1 MGDFWAIWGA
11 IFWDFKNKLS
21 LVVELQPVQRGYIVE
36 TVLVYKILWAIFE
49 VILGPIFWDFKNKP
63 PSVLELQ
70 PVLLRDCIVEKVLV
84 YKLL

>member
-1 MGDFWAIWGA
+1 LGDLGA

-49 VILGPIFWDFKNKP
+49 VIFEVILGPIF
-63 PSVLELQ
+63 
-70 PVLLRDCIVEKVLV
+70 
-84 YKLL
+84 